1 MKKSQAINLGLTY
14 SVVSIILF
22 LIQVIVAGG
31 TMFSVV
37 MGIVTF
43 AVVVALCIIFIRRER
58 AEKGGLIS
66 FKEAFTT
73 AFVGLLI
80 GGIVSVLFTLIYVT
94 YVDATYI
101 DKMVYTTLE
110 STKGFMEGN
119 MGDEQ
124 VNEVLLEMETDMR
137 AGFTPLG
144 MAKSMGYFAI
154 FYLVVSLILA
164 ASLKKVNPLATPYQT
179 ETLDR

>member
-1 MKKSQAINLGLTY
+1 MKNSQAINLGLTY
-14 SVVSIILF
+14 AVVSIILF

-31 TMFSVV
+31 MVFSMV

-43 AVVVALCIIFIRRER
+43 ALVIALPIIFIRRER
-58 AEKGGLIS
+58 AGKGGLIS

-80 GGIVSVLFTLIYVT
+80 GGIISVLFSVIYIT
-94 YVDATYI
+94 YVDASYV
-101 DKMVYTTLE
+101 DKMVYNALE
-110 STKGFMEGN
+110 STKGLMEGSV
-119 MGDEQ
+119 GDEQ
-124 VNEVLLEMETDMR
+124 MNEIMMEAETDMR

-164 ASLKKVNPLATPYQT
+164 AFLKKVNPLATAYHT